1 MALILLADDDE
12 LVGEVVR
19 EALSAR
25 GHVVGIVGN
34 GIDAVKVVEM
44 KRPALVILD
53 CAMPEM
59 NGIEALRQI
68 RLLPNAHRT
77 PVLMLTGRRSEMDVE
92 IAVRAGAN
100 DYLKKPFDADQLIA
114 HVEHLLDKARA
125 GSATVGSMSA

>member
-25 GHVVGIVGN
+25 GHVVGIVEN
-34 GIDAVKVVEM
+34 GVDAVRVVEM

-53 CAMPEM
+53 CTMPEM

-68 RLLPNAHRT
+68 RVSPSAHRT

-92 IAVRAGAN
+92 IAMRAGAN
-100 DYLKKPFDADQLIA
+100 DYLKKPFDADQLVA
-114 HVEHLLDKARA
+114 HVEDLLEKAA
-125 GSATVGSMSA
+125 AVNKSLGPE